1 MDVSIWLSRGEFKMK
16 LKQYIQNEDVLL
28 KLFDWSWS
36 TTKPE
41 KFSVYNKLL
50 EDFLSK
56 PEIKKLYS
64 KRETLFYWS
73 LYCGALQSF
82 VLNNDKEK
90 LEKLV
95 KKCPLS
101 KKELQLLFND

>member
-1 MDVSIWLSRGEFKMK
+1 MK
-16 LKQYIQNEDVLL
+16 LKQYIQNEDV
-28 KLFDWSWS
+28 KLQLFNWSWA

-56 PEIKKLYS
+56 PEVKKLYS

-73 LYCGALQSF
+73 LYMGALEDYA
-82 VLNNDKEK
+82 LYNNTESYDI
-90 LEKLV
+90 V
-95 KKCPLS
+95 KKCPLT
-101 KKELQLLFND
+101 KKELKTLFC

>member
-1 MDVSIWLSRGEFKMK
+1 MK
-16 LKQYIQNEDVLL
+16 LKQYIQNEDA
-28 KLFDWSWS
+28 KLQLFNWRWA

-56 PEIKKLYS
+56 PEVKKLHS

-73 LYCGALQSF
+73 LYMGVLEDYALYS
-82 VLNNDKEK
+82 NTESSDI
-90 LEKLV
+90 V
-95 KKCPLS
+95 KKC
-101 KKELQLLFND
+101 LLTTFWRIK